1 MGRNDQGAEDA
12 DEEIYQLLTRDE
24 AEMYAERIRA
34 ALREVGRGDLA
45 NRVVVTTLEDG
56 PECGWT
62 PAARDS
68 LLGMLLSTPADD
80 ELIIRAAYISGMP
93 DAVCVECWKVSAGCT
108 ERNHAPDCERQEEWA

>member
-12 DEEIYQLLTRDE
+12 DEEIRYLTRDE

-45 NRVVVTTLEDG
+45 NRVTVTALKD
-56 PECGWT
+56 ECGWT

-68 LLGMLLSTPADD
+68 LLGMLLRTPADD

-93 DAVCVECWKVSAGCT
+93 DVVCVECWKVGAGCT

>member
-1 MGRNDQGAEDA
+1 MGRNHQGAEGA
-12 DEEIYQLLTRDE
+12 DEEIRYLTRDE
-24 AEMYAERIRA
+24 AEMYAERSRA

-45 NRVVVTTLEDG
+45 NRVIVTISTNG

-68 LLGMLLSTPADD
+68 LLGMLLRTPADD

-93 DAVCVECWKVSAGCT
+93 DVVCVECWKVGAGCT
-108 ERNHAPDCERQEEWA
+108 EQSHAPDCERQEEWA

>member
-1 MGRNDQGAEDA
+1 MGRNDQGAADV
-12 DEEIYQLLTRDE
+12 DEEIRYLTRDE
-24 AEMYAERIRA
+24 AEMYAERARA

-45 NRVVVTTLEDG
+45 DRVTVTRG

-62 PAARDS
+62 PATRDLY
-68 LLGMLLSTPADD
+68 LLGVRLANPADD

-93 DAVCVECWKVSAGCT
+93 DVVCVECWKVSAGCT

>member
-1 MGRNDQGAEDA
+1 MGRNDQGAADA
-12 DEEIYQLLTRDE
+12 DEEIRYLTRDE
-24 AEMYAERIRA
+24 AEMYAERARA

-45 NRVVVTTLEDG
+45 DRVTVTASKDG

-62 PAARDS
+62 PATRDLY
-68 LLGMLLSTPADD
+68 LLGVRLANPADD

-93 DAVCVECWKVSAGCT
+93 DVVCVECWKVCAGCT